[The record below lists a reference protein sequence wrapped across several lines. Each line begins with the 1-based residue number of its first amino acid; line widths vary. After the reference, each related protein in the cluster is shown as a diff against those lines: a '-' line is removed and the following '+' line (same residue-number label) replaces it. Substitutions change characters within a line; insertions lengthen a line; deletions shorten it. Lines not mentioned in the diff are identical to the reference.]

1 MANLL
6 LVAAGIE
13 IGKAIAKQI
22 FKLWVKDI
30 PLAEDISSGLLDLIG
45 SKTSDAFAKREGDR
59 QFEKIGDKI
68 TKSILPLLKAEHINL
83 DEGERNA
90 IALEVA
96 STLNKS
102 RLTSDILL
110 QQNLQPS
117 QLEHYLL
124 KINPNATR
132 DFSAKGAALYERLI
146 KEASVYIVDISS
158 QLPSFTEHSF
168 GEILEREDLIL
179 YKVDQVLNE
188 LHKMREAL
196 DPTNEMNRFEIDY
209 RGAVTRNLDVLQLI
223 GADVSLPNR
232 RHKLSVAYITLSVA
246 QKSCPSSLLL
256 FRSA

>member
-179 YKVDQVLNE
+179 YKVDQVL
-188 LHKMREAL
+188 
-196 DPTNEMNRFEIDY
+196 
-209 RGAVTRNLDVLQLI
+209 
-223 GADVSLPNR
+223 
-232 RHKLSVAYITLSVA
+232 
-246 QKSCPSSLLL
+246 
-256 FRSA
+256 